1 MPNKTPQET
10 LEMMGCASLT
20 HSHMDKNR
28 SETPEWSK
36 GLIITRIKDALRAL
50 AEDIPEGMVEEVFC
64 AVAIDGYVRRDDAR
78 TAIKAALLW
87 LIGETE

>member
-10 LEMMGCASLT
+10 LEMMAQKYTLA
-20 HSHMDKNR
+20 
-28 SETPEWSK
+28 PYPSK
-36 GLIITRIKDALRAL
+36 KSVTALRNALRAL

-78 TAIKAALLW
+78 TAIKAAPLW